1 MHNGV
6 YADLRFFAKAS
17 AVENRGSRGDENLIL
32 QYGSYDMGVWAD
44 QAMISNSARMTL
56 SGTNDGILHHD
67 TLTPNS
73 DRTSVLAD
81 NARPMHDPSP
91 GTYDDVAAHRG
102 IRCYPGRRVNL
113 RMPAR
118 VSYQHC

>member
-1 MHNGV
+1 VGV
-6 YADLRFFAKAS
+6 R
-17 AVENRGSRGDENLIL
+17 
-32 QYGSYDMGVWAD
+32 AD

-67 TLTPNS
+67 TLSPNC
-73 DRTSVLAD
+73 DCTSILAD
-81 NARPMHDPSP
+81 NARPVHDTNP

-102 IRCYPGRRVNL
+102 IRCYPGRCVNL

-118 VSYQHC
+118 VSYKHC

>member
-1 MHNGV
+1 
-6 YADLRFFAKAS
+6 
-17 AVENRGSRGDENLIL
+17 
-32 QYGSYDMGVWAD
+32 MGVWAD

-67 TLTPNS
+67 TLSPNCYC
-73 DRTSVLAD
+73 TTVLAD
-81 NARPMHDPSP
+81 NTRPMHDPGP

-102 IRCYPGRRVNL
+102 IRCYPGRWVNP